1 MCEICSKLTAKRAED
16 VIYDNVFIDKFEQI
30 LQVNFWTNTS
40 WDPGV
45 CR

>member
-30 LQVNFWTNTS
+30 LQVNF
-40 WDPGV
+40 
-45 CR
+45 